1 MRQKK
6 APPCF
11 TAQTDTFHPQA
22 DIELRI
28 EYTDTPAHA
37 WHLTMDGG
45 ATVPIVP
52 RGASDARGTLRCHAK
67 ESRLVFDEKR
77 LQQGSLRNQ

>member
-1 MRQKK
+1 MHR
-6 APPCF
+6 
-11 TAQTDTFHPQA
+11 H
-22 DIELRI
+22 
-28 EYTDTPAHA
+28 PAHA

-67 ESRLVFDEKR
+67 ESRLVFDAKKAA
-77 LQQGSLRNQ
+77 QGSLRNQRNGKGG